1 MLLLLCKLVWH
12 RSEALM
18 AAAGLAHTG
27 DDELFS
33 GSDQPHL
40 NHELL
45 MNDYA
50 SAPSSEESFVHQQ
63 PIATTAGPS
72 VIMRPAKFHPEYKH

>member
-1 MLLLLCKLVWH
+1 
-12 RSEALM
+12 M
-18 AAAGLAHTG
+18 AAAGLAHIG

-33 GSDQPHL
+33 GGSDQPHL

-50 SAPSSEESFVHQQ
+50 SAPASSEESFVHQQ
-63 PIATTAGPS
+63 QQSIVTAGSS

>member
-1 MLLLLCKLVWH
+1 
-12 RSEALM
+12 M

-40 NHELL
+40 DHELL

-63 PIATTAGPS
+63 PIATAAASASAVVGVGGPS